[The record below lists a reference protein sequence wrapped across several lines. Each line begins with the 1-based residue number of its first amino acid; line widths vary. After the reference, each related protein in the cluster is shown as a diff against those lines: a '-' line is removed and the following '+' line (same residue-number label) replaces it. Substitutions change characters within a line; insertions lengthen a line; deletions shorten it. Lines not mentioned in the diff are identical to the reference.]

1 MSLLGQVSFIQATP
15 KRSPVLPPAAEHQ
28 ISQPPANRRFGL
40 YFPTCL
46 LNIAEMQIETNMIE
60 NKNSFPWKQLK
71 DPTKTF
77 PRCYGNNS
85 LSFGQSCRP
94 AGGGAYHAGMQGC
107 CTEHLFPQDSSFQK
121 VEEKH
126 AGGPDM
132 QSCCSVFHKWSN
144 FPPIPVQCQK
154 EITTSGSLSHSRR
167 ESEAAIAALTLW
179 HPDCWSLTEWV
190 GSSNAQLVWRKE
202 MHLKSK
208 AEMCTLFLFYFFN
221 TMHEQL
227 WVNINGEFRLA
238 LKAVMLGAAWY
249 Q

>member
-1 MSLLGQVSFIQATP
+1 M
-15 KRSPVLPPAAEHQ
+15 EHK
-28 ISQPPANRRFGL
+28 S
-40 YFPTCL
+40 
-46 LNIAEMQIETNMIE
+46 
-60 NKNSFPWKQLK
+60 SFPWKQLK

-77 PRCYGNNS
+77 PWCYGNNS

-94 AGGGAYHAGMQGC
+94 AVGGAYHAGVQGC

-126 AGGPDM
+126 ADGPDM
-132 QSCCSVFHKWSN
+132 QSCCLVFHKWSN

-167 ESEAAIAALTLW
+167 ENEAASAALTLW

-208 AEMCTLFLFYFFN
+208 AEMCTHFLFYFIF
-221 TMHEQL
+221 
-227 WVNINGEFRLA
+227 
-238 LKAVMLGAAWY
+238 
-249 Q
+249 